1 MEVVAE
7 VSMQSLLRAILSM
20 NFMKKYH
27 WFSIEANITRFTAEF
42 EDLKV
47 VLPNSATPIT
57 KVEICFKRNQYI
69 ILWFDEEL
77 NYSKLLKDLRI
88 LINECVDYD

>member
-20 NFMKKYH
+20 NFMKEYH
-27 WFSIEANITRFTAEF
+27 WYTIEANISRSTAEF
-42 EDLKV
+42 EDLTFTV
-47 VLPNSATPIT
+47 PNSKSPAL
-57 KVEICFKRNQYI
+57 KVGIFFERNQYI
-69 ILWFDEEL
+69 ILWFDKEVDL
-77 NYSKLLKDLRI
+77 QKLFNDLKI